1 MWAGDG
7 AALSHRA
14 AALAW
19 RLDPIQN
26 KIIELTSPRDLRH
39 APKGIIVHIARLGG
53 RDVGR
58 LDSLRVTSP
67 ARTLVDLSSVV
78 DEEALEIA
86 LDCALCRRM
95 AAVERIQ
102 RCLDEVGRQ
111 GRNGSA
117 GLSRL
122 LELRVVGTPLGM
134 SPLEIRFLR
143 LLRKAR
149 VAHPEPQYQ
158 VMAGGRRYVI
168 DYAYPDERVAVE
180 LDGYR
185 WHSSPDRL
193 VSDRRKSNAVVL
205 AGWSLLRFTDAD
217 VKTRSDEVVAAVL
230 AARGHRKLWDI
241 APL

>member
-1 MWAGDG
+1 MELGLTRSGVRHRVDKGMFVRGLPGMLRLAGAPRTYEQRRLEALMWAGDG

-78 DEEALEIA
+78 
-86 LDCALCRRM
+86 
-95 AAVERIQ
+95 
-102 RCLDEVGRQ
+102 
-111 GRNGSA
+111 
-117 GLSRL
+117 
-122 LELRVVGTPLGM
+122 
-134 SPLEIRFLR
+134 
-143 LLRKAR
+143 
-149 VAHPEPQYQ
+149 
-158 VMAGGRRYVI
+158 
-168 DYAYPDERVAVE
+168 
-180 LDGYR
+180 
-185 WHSSPDRL
+185 
-193 VSDRRKSNAVVL
+193 SDRRKSNAVVL